1 MRSDNA
7 PINPV
12 AGFPARHAPGA
23 RLTICPDCDLAQR
36 VGELGAGDQAR
47 CSRCHAELRSGRGQK
62 LELALAALLTL
73 AILLAIL
80 NGFPLVE
87 MRVQGT
93 VRATTLAGAAWE
105 LQSRGMTELALL
117 VIVTTVV
124 IPILE
129 VLLLAFILVPMELRV
144 ARQWVPVA
152 IGILQRV
159 RPWSMIEV
167 FMLGALVSIVR
178 LASLADVI
186 PGPALW
192 ACACV
197 IVVMSFLRSMLKPA
211 ELWDWAAEAA
221 R

>member
-1 MRSDNA
+1 VRNDNSSTNPETRTPAKRSS
-7 PINPV
+7 
-12 AGFPARHAPGA
+12 GA
-23 RLTICPDCDLAQR
+23 LTICPECDLAQR
-36 VGELGAGDQAR
+36 IGELGPGDQAR
-47 CSRCHAELRSGRGQK
+47 CVRCHAELRSERGQK

-73 AILLAIL
+73 AILLVVL

-93 VRATTLAGAAWE
+93 VRATTLAGAALE
-105 LQSRGMTELALL
+105 LQSRGMTELSVL
-117 VIVTTVV
+117 VMLTTVV

-129 VLLLAFILVPMELRV
+129 VLLLAFILLPMELRRG
-144 ARQWVPVA
+144 RQWIPLA
-152 IGILQRV
+152 IGILQWV

-167 FMLGALVSIVR
+167 FMLGAMVSIVK

-197 IVVMSFLRSMLKPA
+197 IVVMSFLRGMLKPA